1 MPNLYKQ
8 FMDLQSPKP
17 LLVGTVAFV
26 INGVATINMPGG
38 GRLQARGP
46 AQAGQRVVERQD
58 HHLVESAHAQLRQ
71 LVAQR
76 AHAGRGQFGLAQHL
90 GKVVARV
97 RLERHRATGQ
107 AALGGL
113 GPQQPQHG
121 LVATVDTVKIADGQG
136 AGRG

>member
-46 AQAGQRVVERQD
+46 AQAGQRV
-58 HHLVESAHAQLRQ
+58 
-71 LVAQR
+71 
-76 AHAGRGQFGLAQHL
+76 F
-90 GKVVARV
+90 V
-97 RLERHRATGQ
+97 R
-107 AALGGL
+107 
-113 GPQQPQHG
+113 
-121 LVATVDTVKIADGQG
+121 DGAIEG
-136 AGRG
+136 EAPYLTYTEGEV